1 MTYEAIILER
11 DGHVATIRLNRPDKH
26 NAISS
31 TMSREMIEALDA
43 LEADGDVRV
52 IVLTGAGDKA
62 FCAGA
67 DMAEAVRLQTD
78 GPPVGRAKMTPGG
91 SGIQPDRG
99 GVGRDFAARA
109 AVRLARVKKPV
120 IGAVNGYAYGGG
132 AVFAIACDIRIA
144 SDNARFRFVG
154 ASYGLSVGSSQ
165 LPRLV
170 GAPMAKELIFTART
184 VDADEALRIGLV
196 NHVVEQAELSH
207 FVAEMAAQIAV
218 NSPAAIL
225 ASKEVI
231 DIATA
236 YTDAAIREMQH
247 NAVLRQSEEHRSLFK
262 AAADRV
268 TGGQ

>member
-1 MTYEAIILER
+1 MTHEAIILER
-11 DGHVATIRLNRPDKH
+11 DGAVATIRLNRPDKH

-43 LEADGDVRV
+43 LEADDDVRV
-52 IVLTGAGDKA
+52 IVLTGAGEKA

-67 DMAEAVRLQTD
+67 DMGEAVRLQSA
-78 GPPVGRAKMTPGG
+78 GAPV
-91 SGIQPDRG
+91 SQSNES

-120 IGAVNGYAYGGG
+120 IAAVNGYAYGGG

-154 ASYGLSVGSSQ
+154 ASYGLSVGASQ

-196 NHVVEQAELSH
+196 NHVVEQAELLH
-207 FVAEMAAQIAV
+207 FVAEMAGQIAA
-218 NSPAAIL
+218 NSPVAIL

-236 YTDAAIREMQH
+236 NKDAAIREMQH
-247 NAVLRQSEEHRSLFK
+247 NAVLRQSDEHRSRFK

>member
-1 MTYEAIILER
+1 MTYEAIILDRE
-11 DGHVATIRLNRPDKH
+11 GHIATIRLNRADKH

-43 LEADGDVRV
+43 VEADEDVRV
-52 IVLTGAGDKA
+52 IILTGVGDKA

-67 DMAEAVRLQTD
+67 DMAEAVQVQSTGSD
-78 GPPVGRAKMTPGG
+78 GK
-91 SGIQPDRG
+91 
-99 GVGRDFAARA
+99 DFAAQA
-109 AVRLARVKKPV
+109 AIRLARVKKP
-120 IGAVNGYAYGGG
+120 IIAAVNGYAYGGG

-154 ASYGLSVGSSQ
+154 ASYGLSVGASQ

-196 NHVVEQAELSH
+196 NHVVEQVELPN
-207 FVAEMAAQIAV
+207 FGMEMAAQIAA

-236 YTDAAIREMQH
+236 NKDAAKREMQH
-247 NAVLRQSEEHRSLFK
+247 NAVLRASEEHRSRFK

-268 TGGQ
+268 TRSQ

>member
-1 MTYEAIILER
+1 MTFEALILDR
-11 DGHVATIRLNRPDKH
+11 YGAIATIRLNRPDKH
-26 NAISS
+26 NAINSV
-31 TMSREMIEALDA
+31 MSREMIEVLDA
-43 LEADGDVRV
+43 LEADDDVRV
-52 IVLTGAGDKA
+52 IILTGAGDKA

-67 DMAEAVRLQTD
+67 DMAEAVQARSD
-78 GPPVGRAKMTPGG
+78 GRDGK
-91 SGIQPDRG
+91 
-99 GVGRDFAARA
+99 DFAARA
-109 AVRLARVKKPV
+109 AIRLSRVSKPL
-120 IGAVNGYAYGGG
+120 IAAVNGYAYGGG

-154 ASYGLSVGSSQ
+154 ASYGLSVGASQ

-184 VDADEALRIGLV
+184 VDADEAVRIGLV
-196 NHVVEQAELSH
+196 NHVVEQAELAH
-207 FVAEMAAQIAV
+207 FVMEMAGQIAQ
-218 NSPAAIL
+218 NSAAAIL

-236 YTDAAIREMQH
+236 NKNAAKREMEH
-247 NAVLRQSEEHRSLFK
+247 NIELRQSDEHRSRFK